1 MKAAIRAAG
10 AEGDSVGGML
20 ETAILGLPAGIGE
33 PYFDSVE
40 SEIAH
45 LVFSVPAVKGI
56 EFGTGFGFAGMRGS
70 EANDAFRMT
79 PEGAVVTAT
88 NHNAGINGGIAN
100 GMPVVFRTV
109 VKPTPSIY
117 KQQDTVDYLAKR
129 THSCPFRAVTTPASC
144 PEPPSCRPAPPHW
157 LWATCSRHATARHG

>member
-1 MKAAIRAAG
+1 
-10 AEGDSVGGML
+10 
-20 ETAILGLPAGIGE
+20 
-33 PYFDSVE
+33 
-40 SEIAH
+40 
-45 LVFSVPAVKGI
+45 
-56 EFGTGFGFAGMRGS
+56 MRGS

-117 KQQDTVDYLAKR
+117 KQQDTVDYLAKKDAQLSICLLY
-129 THSCPFRAVTTPASC
+129 T
-144 PEPPSCRPAPPHW
+144 
-157 LWATCSRHATARHG
+157 SRCV

>member
-1 MKAAIRAAG
+1 M
-10 AEGDSVGGML
+10 
-20 ETAILGLPAGIGE
+20 
-33 PYFDSVE
+33 E

-45 LVFSVPAVKGI
+45 LAFSIPAVKGI

-100 GMPVVFRTV
+100 GMPVVFRTA

-117 KQQDTVDYLAKR
+117 KQQDTVDYIAKKDAQLSIQGR
-129 THSCPFRAVTTPASC
+129 HDPCIVPRAVPCVEA
-144 PEPPSCRPAPPHW
+144 AAAVV
-157 LWATCSRHATARHG
+157 LYDILCSERGRKP